1 MTARSPKPNLF
12 IVGAMKCGTTAWY
25 EYLRSHP
32 DIFMPDLKEPGYFAL
47 DLPKWRGIESEH
59 EYSALFAD
67 SGPAGVIGEAS
78 AIYLMSNA
86 APHAIRNYNPAA
98 KILIFLREQE
108 EYLPSLHNLNRLE
121 FAEDI
126 GDFEAAWGLSGR
138 RSLETIPAGVEPKVL
153 DYVEMGRF
161 HEQVARYLKLFGP
174 DQVRVFW
181 YREWVADPRSTYL
194 AILSFLGLEDDG
206 RSEFPIVNRGV
217 RFRARWLV
225 RTLYDPPKSVR
236 KMARLLKR
244 ATGMQRQTQDKLIE
258 KTVRLFRTPGYRNE
272 ISPVLRD
279 EIRRLYAEDNRRL
292 NKLLTWADL
301 SSAKSRGRG

>member
-1 MTARSPKPNLF
+1 MVLSHQVRSA
-12 IVGAMKCGTTAWY
+12 IV
-25 EYLRSHP
+25 
-32 DIFMPDLKEPGYFAL
+32 
-47 DLPKWRGIESEH
+47 KWP
-59 EYSALFAD
+59 
-67 SGPAGVIGEAS
+67 SGPGAQTVRRVVAVAGAGVAWRLHRTGRFP
-78 AIYLMSNA
+78 LMSQVLER
-86 APHAIRNYNPAA
+86 PL
-98 KILIFLREQE
+98 ILFLLDSDQ
-108 EYLPSLHNLNRLE
+108 LCRL
-121 FAEDI
+121 
-126 GDFEAAWGLSGR
+126 
-138 RSLETIPAGVEPKVL
+138 
-153 DYVEMGRF
+153 
-161 HEQVARYLKLFGP
+161 GP

-236 KMARLLKR
+236 KMARLFKR